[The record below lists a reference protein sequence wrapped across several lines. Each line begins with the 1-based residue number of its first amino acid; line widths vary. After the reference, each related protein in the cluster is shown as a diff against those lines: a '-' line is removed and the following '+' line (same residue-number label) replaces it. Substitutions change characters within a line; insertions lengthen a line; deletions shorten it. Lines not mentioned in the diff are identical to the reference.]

1 MSDSFVTTWTVAH
14 QAPLSTEFSRQEY
27 WSGLPFP
34 PPGDRPDPGAERRSP
49 ASAALAGRFFATVCS
64 PGEVG
69 GDARQARWTLAPPA
83 NVRKDAGAGG
93 LQGIQEASAGK
104 RAPQAQGTGD
114 RAWGGGRCATETLPA
129 TTPGT
134 ERLAP
139 ATVAPGKDHLEVRVL
154 NQ

>member
-1 MSDSFVTTWTVAH
+1 MDS
-14 QAPLSTEFSRQEY
+14 S
-27 WSGLPFP
+27 
-34 PPGDRPDPGAERRSP
+34 PPGPSVHRILQARILEWAAISFSSRS
-49 ASAALAGRFFATVCS
+49 
-64 PGEVG
+64 
-69 GDARQARWTLAPPA
+69 RQARWTLAPPA